1 MKNQNLIIYNFKE
14 LYHIFK
20 ELSLELNFHIVEI
33 PNEVSLNKEVK
44 ALNNYLILSKSN
56 KINFQNHILIEKFP
70 IKLFKLIERIN
81 IEFLKIQF
89 SNQSQI
95 KINKYIINLNSREMI
110 LDNIKLKLTEKEVN
124 TIVFLSKAR
133 NPVSTTKLEESVW
146 QYQPD
151 IETHTVET
159 HIYRL
164 RKKIFQNFG
173 DNRFIISEKNG
184 YQIK

>member
-1 MKNQNLIIYNFKE
+1 
-14 LYHIFK
+14 
-20 ELSLELNFHIVEI
+20 
-33 PNEVSLNKEVK
+33 
-44 ALNNYLILSKSN
+44 
-56 KINFQNHILIEKFP
+56 
-70 IKLFKLIERIN
+70 
-81 IEFLKIQF
+81 
-89 SNQSQI
+89 
-95 KINKYIINLNSREMI
+95 MI

>member
-44 ALNNYLILSKSN
+44 ALNNYLILSKSSKLN
-56 KINFQNHILIEKFP
+56 YQNQILIEKFP
-70 IKLFKLIERIN
+70 IKLFKLIEKIN

-89 SNQSQI
+89 NNQSHI

-124 TIVFLSKAR
+124 TILFLHKTK
-133 NPVSTTKLEESVW
+133 NPVTTDKLEESVW
-146 QYQPD
+146 KYQPD

-164 RKKIFQNFG
+164 RKKIFQNFD
-173 DNRFIISEKNG
+173 DNKFIVSEKNG

>member
-1 MKNQNLIIYNFKE
+1 MKNQSLIIYKFEE
-14 LYHIFK
+14 LYHIFN
-20 ELSLELNFHIVEI
+20 ELSLELNLHTIEI
-33 PNEVSLNKEVK
+33 SNEVSLNKEVK
-44 ALNNYLILSKSN
+44 SLNNYLILSKSN

-124 TIVFLSKAR
+124 TILFLHKTK
-133 NPVSTTKLEESVW
+133 NPVTTDKLEESVW
-146 QYQPD
+146 KYQPD

-164 RKKIFQNFG
+164 RKKIFQNFD
-173 DNRFIISEKNG
+173 DNKFIVSEKNG

>member
-1 MKNQNLIIYNFKE
+1 MKNQSLIIYKFEE
-14 LYHIFK
+14 LYHIFN
-20 ELSLELNFHIVEI
+20 ELSLELNLHTIEI
-33 PNEVSLNKEVK
+33 SNEVSLNKEVK
-44 ALNNYLILSKSN
+44 SLNNYLILSKSN

-124 TIVFLSKAR
+124 TILFLYKTK
-133 NPVSTTKLEESVW
+133 NPVTTDKLEESVW
-146 QYQPD
+146 KYQPD

-164 RKKIFQNFG
+164 RKKIFQNFD
-173 DNRFIISEKNG
+173 DNKFIVSEKNG